1 MSKSKRSARPAAVES
16 PSVAGNKG
24 LRWLL
29 LAAAL
34 LLPAFYCLLAWLTS
48 GGDVWWHIDVVGNST
63 IYWGDDAYRL
73 FLARAALLN
82 VDAYW
87 FSFVLPVVLLL
98 DHLVVLLSADQL
110 LLARFIKAL
119 LATAGLFLLWQAGRA
134 VNIGRTALLVSLA
147 LFALMPLYFF
157 VSMSFYGEAWLCLL
171 VCVAIW
177 LHCRG
182 HNLTALSLVGLL
194 PLVRPEGLFFVLS
207 LVVAVWFSAE
217 RRRAWIPLLPG
228 TLYFIAINVVGPGI
242 FDYIAW
248 RGRMED
254 VYIATGDWY
263 GTGWEQFPRVFFI
276 PWLIVGAAGLLTLP
290 LRRLVAFSAASL
302 SIFALFSLFAFLLGT
317 ASFEA
322 RYMLSA
328 LPMLALGVAASLD
341 HAVRWLRS
349 AAVADGITGTIVA
362 VFVMLCLQAQAR
374 SVLGIER
381 VVSDWIRTGKIPEDV
396 RQAPFSVGTYF
407 HGISTWGLE
416 KNRELASVVTSMVNT
431 NRDIRTL
438 MVGNIQLFYHLD
450 PEALP
455 EYLRVVFVPV
465 PSFRMVPAL
474 GGDIAAGYFASYP
487 YSGYFRLG
495 PPVQGSAQLLYVDRL
510 VADGYPYHWKVG
522 ESDIYLF
529 SETEVESIP
538 TSESGRPAKGV
549 IR

>member
-1 MSKSKRSARPAAVES
+1 MSKFDRSARQVVPLPSAAGDRS
-16 PSVAGNKG
+16 

-29 LAAAL
+29 LCAAL
-34 LLPAFYCLLAWLTS
+34 LLLAFYCLLAWLTS
-48 GGDVWWHIDVVGNST
+48 GGDVWWHIDVVGNSA

-73 FLARAALLN
+73 FLARSALLN
-82 VDAYW
+82 GDAYW
-87 FSFVLPVVLLL
+87 FSFVLPVVMLL

-119 LATAGLFLLWQAGRA
+119 LATGGLLLLWQTGRA
-134 VNIGRTALLVSLA
+134 MNIGRGALALALALL
-147 LFALMPLYFF
+147 ALMPLYFF
-157 VSMSFYGEAWLCLL
+157 VSMSFYGEAWLGLL
-171 VCVAIW
+171 VCVALW
-177 LHCRG
+177 LHSRG
-182 HNLTALSLVGLL
+182 HSLAVLWLVGLL
-194 PLVRPEGLFFVLS
+194 PLVRPEGLFFVLC
-207 LVVAVWFSAE
+207 LVATVWFSAE

-228 TLYFIAINVVGPGI
+228 TLYFIAINVAGPGI

-276 PWLIVGAAGLLTLP
+276 PWLMVGAAGWLTLP
-290 LRRLVAFSAASL
+290 LRRLAVFSAASL
-302 SIFALFSLFAFLLGT
+302 TVFVLFSLFAFLLGT

-328 LPMLALGVAASLD
+328 LPMLALGVAASLEY
-341 HAVRWLRS
+341 AIRWLRS
-349 AAVADGITGTIVA
+349 AAVPDGVSGTVVA
-362 VFVMLCLQAQAR
+362 VFLLLCLQAQAR
-374 SVLGIER
+374 SLLGIER
-381 VVSDWIRTGKIPEDV
+381 VVSDWIKTGEIPEDV
-396 RQAPFSVGTYF
+396 RRAPLSVGTYF

-416 KNRELASVVTSMVNT
+416 RNRELASVVTSMVNT
-431 NRDIRTL
+431 NKDIRTL
-438 MVGNIQLFYHLD
+438 MVGNIQLFYHLK

-474 GGDIAAGYFASYP
+474 GGDIAAGYFATYP

-495 PPVQGSAQLLYVDRL
+495 PPQQGTAQLLYVDRL
-510 VADGYPYHWKVG
+510 AAEGYPYHWKVG

-529 SETEVESIP
+529 SETAVESIP
-538 TSESGRPAKGV
+538 TAKPGAPGKGV

>member
-1 MSKSKRSARPAAVES
+1 MNKSKSRPATAKPAPAAHDHGWRWVLCAAV
-16 PSVAGNKG
+16 
-24 LRWLL
+24 
-29 LAAAL
+29 L
-34 LLPAFYCLLAWLTS
+34 LLPALYCLLAWLAS
-48 GGDVWWHIDVVGNST
+48 GGDVWWHIDVVGNSA

-82 VDAYW
+82 GDAYW

-119 LATAGLFLLWQAGRA
+119 LATGGLVLLWQAGRMM
-134 VNIGRTALLVSLA
+134 NIARGMLLVALALL
-147 LFALMPLYFF
+147 ALMPLYFF

-177 LHCRG
+177 LHGRG
-182 HNLTALSLVGLL
+182 HGLAMLWLVGLF
-194 PLVRPEGLFFVLS
+194 PLVRPEGLLFVLS
-207 LVVAVWFSAE
+207 LVAVVWFSAE

-228 TLYFIAINVVGPGI
+228 TLYFIAINVAGPGI
-242 FDYIAW
+242 LDYIAW

-276 PWLIVGAAGLLTLP
+276 PWLVVGAAGLLTLP
-290 LRRLVAFSAASL
+290 MRGLAGFSVASV
-302 SIFALFSLFAFLLGT
+302 SIFLLFSLFAFLFGT

-328 LPMLALGVAASLD
+328 LPMLALGVAAALD
-341 HAVRWLRS
+341 YASQWLRG
-349 AAVADGITGTIVA
+349 AAVAKGVIHTVIS
-362 VFVMLCLQAQAR
+362 VFVILCLQAQAR

-381 VVSDWIRTGKIPEDV
+381 VVSDWIKTGKIPEDV

-407 HGISTWGLE
+407 HGISTWGLD
-416 KNRELASVVTSMVNT
+416 KDRELASVVTRMVNT

-450 PEALP
+450 PQSLP

-474 GGDIAAGYFASYP
+474 GGDIAAGYFATYP
-487 YSGYFRLG
+487 FSGYFRLG
-495 PPVQGSAQLLYVDRL
+495 PPVPGAAQLLYVDRL

-529 SETEVESIP
+529 SETEVESLSTP
-538 TSESGRPAKGV
+538 ESGAGRGV

>member
-1 MSKSKRSARPAAVES
+1 MSKRKRSARPAVVE
-16 PSVAGNKG
+16 PSAAAGYDG

-29 LAAAL
+29 WLSAML
-34 LLPAFYCLLAWLTS
+34 LLAFYCLLAWLTS

-63 IYWGDDAYRL
+63 IYWGDDAYRR
-73 FLARAALLN
+73 FLARGAFLN
-82 VDAYW
+82 GDAYW

-98 DHLVVLLSADQL
+98 DHLVSLLSADQL

-119 LATAGLFLLWQAGRA
+119 LATGGLILLWQAGRA
-134 VNIGRTALLVSLA
+134 ISIGRTALLVSLA
-147 LFALMPLYFF
+147 LLALMPLYFF
-157 VSMSFYGEAWLCLL
+157 VSMSFYGEAWLGLL
-171 VCVAIW
+171 VCAAIW

-182 HNLTALSLVGLL
+182 HSLAVLWLVGLF

-207 LVVAVWFSAE
+207 LVAVVWFSAE

-228 TLYFIAINVVGPGI
+228 TLYFIAINVAGPGI
-242 FDYIAW
+242 LDYIAW

-276 PWLIVGAAGLLTLP
+276 PWLMFGAAGLLALP
-290 LRRLVAFSAASL
+290 LRRLAGFSVASL

-328 LPMLALGVAASLD
+328 LPMLTLGVAASLD
-341 HAVRWLRS
+341 HASHWLRS
-349 AAVADGITGTIVA
+349 AAVAKGVTHAAVA
-362 VFVMLCLQAQAR
+362 VFVILCLQAQAR

-381 VVSDWIRTGKIPEDV
+381 VVSDWIRTGSIPEDV
-396 RQAPFSVGTYF
+396 RQAPFSIGTYF
-407 HGISTWGLE
+407 HGISTWGLD
-416 KNRELASVVTSMVNT
+416 KNRELASVVTRMVNT

-455 EYLRVVFVPV
+455 DYLRVVFVPV

-474 GGDIAAGYFASYP
+474 GGDIAAGYFATYP

-495 PPVQGSAQLLYVDRL
+495 PPVQGAAQLLYVDRL

-529 SETEVESIP
+529 AETEVESISP
-538 TSESGRPAKGV
+538 SESGAGKGV